1 MKNLEN
7 SKISLSYFFFQ
18 PLAHEQRESEIQ
30 ENEHRLFQM
39 ETSLHQFESHLRSEE
54 ERLIKWNK
62 QVHDEDN
69 RAQQNL
75 KLAKELMA
83 EANKKEKEVMG

>member
-1 MKNLEN
+1 
-7 SKISLSYFFFQ
+7 
-18 PLAHEQRESEIQ
+18 
-30 ENEHRLFQM
+30 M

>member
-1 MKNLEN
+1 
-7 SKISLSYFFFQ
+7 
-18 PLAHEQRESEIQ
+18 
-30 ENEHRLFQM
+30 M
-39 ETSLHQFESHLRSEE
+39 ETSLHRFESHLRSEE
-54 ERLIKWNK
+54 EKLVKWSK

-83 EANKKEKEVMG
+83 EANRKEKEVMGWVCVRLFVSVKFRHT